1 MRQRLARLAAW
12 MYTISMLYQ
21 QPSLRQ
27 PRAVLWDLD
36 GTLVNTAPIHWRAWR
51 EILSA
56 EGVDL
61 TWEQFAPSFGERNDT
76 ALRAWLG
83 PGRSDEEIQRISHRK
98 EELFRA
104 DLKHASLEMLP
115 GANEWLTRL
124 HEAGWKQA
132 LATMTWRENLEAI
145 FSVCDFRNYF
155 DAVVTAEDVHRGK
168 PDPEVFLLA
177 AQQLE
182 VIPARCIVIE
192 DAASGIEAAHR
203 AGMQAIG
210 AGKQTLLKA
219 DRVVLALTDLT
230 DKVFD
235 DLVQP

>member
-1 MRQRLARLAAW
+1 M
-12 MYTISMLYQ
+12 IHQ
-21 QPSLRQ
+21 QPRQ

-36 GTLVNTAPIHWRAWR
+36 GTLINTAPIHWRAWK

-83 PGRSDEEIQRISHRK
+83 PELSDEEIQRISNHK

-104 DLKHASLEMLP
+104 SLKNTSLEMLP
-115 GANEWLTRL
+115 GAKEWLARL

-145 FSVCDFRNYF
+145 FSASDFRDCF
-155 DAVVTAEDVHRGK
+155 DVVVTAEDVRRGK

-177 AQQLE
+177 AQRLA
-182 VIPARCIVIE
+182 VPPARCIVIE
-192 DAASGIEAAHR
+192 DAASGIEAAHQ
-203 AGMQAIG
+203 AGMHAIG

-219 DRVVLALTDLT
+219 DRVVLSLTDLT
-230 DKVFD
+230 DKAFD